1 MSAWIY
7 VALALAA
14 ALLALGATALAR
26 RVALSTGFLDRP
38 EGRKDHGEAVPYLG
52 GAAVVFVL
60 LAFPSAGL
68 LVASGIFGGVPGIA
82 AEALRELAD
91 AGRAWAGLALG
102 LVLACA
108 GGTWDDRVKLAPR
121 VKLALQCAAALCPVV
136 LAELRFDWALHEL
149 LGAAGAALWIVAAMN
164 AFNFLDNMNG
174 VLTGVVASLTLPFFA
189 LAWVSDQVAIAA
201 ALAVTCGACLGFLP
215 FNFPR
220 ARIFL
225 GDGGSQALGYW
236 IGALA
241 VQASYL
247 GPGTRCALAPFLVP
261 PALLALPLLDL
272 AHVVWS
278 RRRLGVPISRGDHR
292 HVSHRLAQRT
302 GSKRRAAFA
311 CWGATFVLGA
321 LAAPLPWCSPLQA
334 SALVAAQVALFLW
347 VGGLPARGARS
358 H

>member
-1 MSAWIY
+1 MSAWTY
-7 VALALAA
+7 LALALAA
-14 ALLALGATALAR
+14 AVLALGTTALAR
-26 RVALSTGFLDRP
+26 RIAIATAFLDRP
-38 EGRKDHGEAVPYLG
+38 AGRKDHGEAVPYLG
-52 GAAVVFVL
+52 GAAVVLVL
-60 LAFPSAGL
+60 LALPSAGL
-68 LVASGIFGGVPGIA
+68 LAASGNFAGVPGIA
-82 AEALRELAD
+82 EGALRELAA
-91 AGRAWAGLALG
+91 AGHAWGGLALG
-102 LVLACA
+102 LLIACI
-108 GGTWDDRVKLAPR
+108 GGTWDDRAKLAPR
-121 VKLALQCAAALCPVV
+121 AKLALQLAAALCPI
-136 LAELRFDWALHEL
+136 LLGDLRFDWALHEL
-149 LGAAGAALWIVAAMN
+149 LGASGAALWIVAAMN

-174 VLTGVVASLTLPFFA
+174 VLAGVVAALALPFFA
-189 LAWVSDQVAIAA
+189 LALALDQVAIAA
-201 ALAVTCGACLGFLP
+201 TLAVTCGACLGFLP

-302 GSKRRAAFA
+302 GSKRNAALA
-311 CWGATFVLGA
+311 CWGATLALGA
-321 LAAPLPWCSPLQA
+321 LAALLPWCTPLEA
-334 SALVAAQVALFLW
+334 GAVVATQIALFLW
-347 VGGLPARGARS
+347 VGGLPPRATRS